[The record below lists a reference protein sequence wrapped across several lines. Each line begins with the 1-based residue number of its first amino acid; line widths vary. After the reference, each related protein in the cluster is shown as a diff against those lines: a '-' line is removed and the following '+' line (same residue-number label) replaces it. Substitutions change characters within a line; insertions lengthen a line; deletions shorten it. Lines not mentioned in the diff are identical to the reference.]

1 MFSVS
6 VLVLERKH
14 FFREKNLKKIKNF
27 EILKIETPPKIQ
39 FSTFFRFSFFKII
52 FMIYIFIVKFQIV
65 KNWVPSILFRK
76 NRKNRRI
83 RGKPAKISNTVQ
95 YKKF

>member
-27 EILKIETPPKIQ
+27 EILKFETPPKIQ

-52 FMIYIFIVKFQIV
+52 FMIYIFILKFQIA
-65 KNWVPSILFRK
+65 KNWVPCILFSKNRKKLPNSRK
-76 NRKNRRI
+76 NRENLENVTRF
-83 RGKPAKISNTVQ
+83 S
-95 YKKF
+95 